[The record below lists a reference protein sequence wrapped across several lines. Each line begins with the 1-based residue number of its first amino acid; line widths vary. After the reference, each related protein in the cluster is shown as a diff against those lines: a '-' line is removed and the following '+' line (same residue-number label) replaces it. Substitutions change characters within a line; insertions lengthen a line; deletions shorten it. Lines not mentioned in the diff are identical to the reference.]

1 MVNPFQNS
9 PFECLILR
17 VLASNLLCYTV
28 PTPVC
33 PSHVLS
39 TGNTGE
45 EALGVGTARQSIR
58 GGTNPL
64 NQTPTRTI

>member
-9 PFECLILR
+9 PFECLIPR
-17 VLASNLLCYTV
+17 VLASDLLCHTV

-33 PSHVLS
+33 PSQVLS

-45 EALGVGTARQSIR
+45 EALGVGTVRQSI
-58 GGTNPL
+58 
-64 NQTPTRTI
+64 